1 MARSKPSKGD
11 AAPGITPTPMNLH
24 AMLLQLDRLEELREE
39 LDELGLTSVSEIDA
53 RIAELEAIV
62 GDEPDGADDD
72 GADD

>member
-1 MARSKPSKGD
+1 
-11 AAPGITPTPMNLH
+11 MNLH